1 MTKTFL
7 FSFLNRCLFYEIP
20 AVLQK
25 WRVSSN
31 NNNKNNNIGLYYY
44 LNLNINNS
52 KYMSGSSAYNKVTE
66 VNPQLASA
74 LYQYVFE
81 YYLPLS
87 LEYVE

>member
-1 MTKTFL
+1 MF
-7 FSFLNRCLFYEIP
+7 
-20 AVLQK
+20 VLRNSRGTSK
-25 WRVSSN
+25 VACFFN
-31 NNNKNNNIGLYYY
+31 NNNIGIYYY

-66 VNPQLASA
+66 VNPQLAGA
-74 LYQYVFE
+74 LYQYVLE

>member
-1 MTKTFL
+1 MFVLRNSRGTSKVACF
-7 FSFLNRCLFYEIP
+7 FY
-20 AVLQK
+20 
-25 WRVSSN
+25 
-31 NNNKNNNIGLYYY
+31 NNKNNNISLYYY

>member
-1 MTKTFL
+1 MFVLRNSRGTSKVACF
-7 FSFLNRCLFYEIP
+7 FY
-20 AVLQK
+20 
-25 WRVSSN
+25 N
-31 NNNKNNNIGLYYY
+31 NNNNNISLYYY